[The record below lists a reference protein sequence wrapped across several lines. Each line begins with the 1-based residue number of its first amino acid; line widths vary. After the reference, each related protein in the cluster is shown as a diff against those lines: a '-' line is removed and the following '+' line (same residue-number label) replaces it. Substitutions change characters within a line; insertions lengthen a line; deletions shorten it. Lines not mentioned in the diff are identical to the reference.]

1 MEARIQND
9 GDVCVIHLKGR
20 VDMEANENFRKTCL
34 NQLSVNKIVFD
45 MRELSFVG
53 SNGITPFIETLA
65 LLSQRNSA
73 SIKISSVGCEFRRI
87 FEASGIQNL
96 EIYEDEGVAKRSFI
110 DQSVRPLNPI
120 VDSVEEGDDLE
131 KPV

>member
-34 NQLSVNKIVFD
+34 SQLSVDKIVFD

-53 SNGITPFIETLA
+53 SNGITPFIETFA

-73 SIKISSVGCEFRRI
+73 SIKICGVGCEFRRI

-96 EIYEDEGVAKRSFI
+96 EIYENEGTAKQSFV

-120 VDSVEEGDDLE
+120 IDSVEDGVDLE

>member
-9 GDVCVIHLKGR
+9 GDVCVVHLKGR

-34 NQLSVNKIVFD
+34 GSLAVNKIVFD

-53 SNGITPFIETLA
+53 SNGITPFIETFA
-65 LLSQRNSA
+65 LLSQRNVA
-73 SIKISSVGCEFRRI
+73 TIKVCGLGCEFRRI

-96 EIYEDEGVAKRSFI
+96 EIYENEGTAKRSFH

-120 VDSVEEGDDLE
+120 VDSTEDLE
-131 KPV
+131 NPV